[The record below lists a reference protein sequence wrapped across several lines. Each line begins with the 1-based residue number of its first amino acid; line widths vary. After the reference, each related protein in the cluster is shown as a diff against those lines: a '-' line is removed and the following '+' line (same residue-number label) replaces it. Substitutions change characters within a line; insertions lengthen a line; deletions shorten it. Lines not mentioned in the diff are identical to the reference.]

1 MTSSV
6 AKLFGGTALR
16 GGSPKQRAWAEE
28 IRAERLRG
36 MSPEA
41 AEMVCDPKGLLT
53 RTCWWIDNRHR
64 TAEEIAWFVNL
75 QKGSLERARAL
86 KEAGDAAGYAA
97 EAAYY
102 NSLTAQ
108 FGFNGQPREGLV
120 NRRNR
125 R

>member
-41 AEMVCDPKGLLT
+41 AEMVCDPKGVDAVLDFLLFSAIILSYGKAISQN
-53 RTCWWIDNRHR
+53 W
-64 TAEEIAWFVNL
+64 
-75 QKGSLERARAL
+75 
-86 KEAGDAAGYAA
+86 
-97 EAAYY
+97 
-102 NSLTAQ
+102 
-108 FGFNGQPREGLV
+108 
-120 NRRNR
+120 
-125 R
+125 